1 MLRYSTSYIAK
12 LVFVVIGAI
21 IGVASLLY
29 SNYIASELAIKEKR
43 EINLWSHA
51 IAMNALG
58 DPRSQVIIDMTN
70 RSTSIP
76 AIIVDEYMR
85 VQDFQE
91 IDSATINTPAK
102 LRSRLEIMAM
112 GGRTPIP
119 IELPNGKIYTI
130 FYDESPLLK
139 GLFWYPF
146 LQILIIGIFI
156 TFSMITFR
164 SSKQSEQNKVWI
176 GMSKETAHQLGTPTS
191 SLLGW
196 VEYLRTQ
203 PSVPEDVVE
212 EMNKDVTRLMKVVDR
227 FSKIGSTTL
236 LKPENVFDITRSVVD
251 YFRTRMPKG
260 VVMRL
265 DGLSDIPL
273 QAYVNAA
280 LFEWVL
286 ENLLKN
292 ALDALGGKGSIDV
305 NVTSDSKWIIIDVT
319 DTGKGIS
326 KKNWRTIF
334 QPGYTTKTRGWGLGL
349 SLSKR
354 IVEQY
359 HKGKIF
365 VATSEHDKGTTM
377 RVELKKL

>member
-1 MLRYSTSYIAK
+1 MKYSSSYIAK
-12 LVFVVIGAI
+12 LIFVIVGTVIGL
-21 IGVASLLY
+21 ASLFY
-29 SNYIASELAIKEKR
+29 SNYIAAELAIKENR
-43 EINLWSHA
+43 EIQLWSHA
-51 IAMNALG
+51 IALQALG
-58 DPRSQVIIDMTN
+58 DPRSQVIIELTN
-70 RSTSIP
+70 NPNSIP

-85 VQDFQE
+85 IQDIQA
-91 IDSATINTPAK
+91 IDTMDVNTAAK
-102 LRSRLEIMAM
+102 LRRKLEAMAS

-146 LQILIIGIFI
+146 LQIMIIGIFI
-156 TFSMITFR
+156 IFSMITFR

-196 VEYLRTQ
+196 IEYLKTQ
-203 PSVPEDVVE
+203 PIAEDVVE
-212 EMNKDVTRLMKVVDR
+212 EMNKDVIRLMKVVDR

-236 LKPENVFDITRSVVD
+236 LSPANVLDVTKGVVD
-251 YFRTRMPKG
+251 YFKMRIPKG
-260 VVMRL
+260 VTLTM
-265 DGLSDIPL
+265 DEISDIPL
-273 QAYVNAA
+273 QAGMNAA
-280 LFEWVL
+280 LFEWVI

-292 ALDALGGKGSIDV
+292 ALDALCGKGEITVSITSSNKKIII
-305 NVTSDSKWIIIDVT
+305 NVTDS
-319 DTGKGIS
+319 GKGIP
-326 KKNWRTIF
+326 KKHWRAIF
-334 QPGYTTKTRGWGLGL
+334 RPGYTTKTRGWGLGL

-359 HKGKIF
+359 HKGKIY
-365 VATSEHDKGTTM
+365 VAASEVDKGTTI